1 MDRRLLM
8 RVLGTTA
15 LTSLGHLLLDNPAW
29 ANPQNGVV
37 YQIAMQ
43 TPQYRLDSLSSLS
56 NLPIMAPAAT
66 SLQVLGG
73 LGMTYDTEVARIF
86 RDVRGFRIYDGPSET
101 HRWALARR
109 LGQADNKA
117 G

>member
-1 MDRRLLM
+1 
-8 RVLGTTA
+8 
-15 LTSLGHLLLDNPAW
+15 
-29 ANPQNGVV
+29 
-37 YQIAMQ
+37 
-43 TPQYRLDSLSSLS
+43 
-56 NLPIMAPAAT
+56 
-66 SLQVLGG
+66 
-73 LGMTYDTEVARIF
+73 MTDDTEVARIF